1 MKPCE
6 VAIVVGK
13 MKGGGV
19 EATVMSYVE
28 AIDRSKVH
36 FTLLVDSD
44 STQVPEEQIRACGAD
59 LIYIPPYQQIS
70 AYQRALG
77 KIFQERH
84 FDVIHAHINTLS
96 VFPLFAAWRA
106 RIPVRI
112 VHNHATAGRGE
123 TKKNV
128 IKYILRPFSKVLATK
143 LCACGQY
150 AGEWIYGKRAAF
162 TVMPNAIDFKADN
175 YAYCPQIRA
184 EKRQEL
190 SIDNALV
197 IGHVGR
203 FIPQKNHTF
212 LIDVFAAIHQ
222 AKPSAKLLLVGS
234 GALMDSIKE
243 KATRLGLMDAVV
255 FMGQRQDV
263 PALYQAMD
271 ILLMPSLYEGKPLVP
286 IEAQTSGL
294 PILASNSITKEII
307 VREELVRF
315 LPLRDTPETWSCA
328 ALALLNEAPRRD
340 YLEAMGTKRFPG
352 NALPAEQLSGW
363 YCALKEKNSLA
374 F

>member
-36 FTLLVDSD
+36 FTLLIDRD
-44 STQVPEEQIRACGAD
+44 STQVPQEQIRACGAE
-59 LIYIPPYQQIS
+59 LIYIPPYQQPL
-70 AYQRALG
+70 AYQRALS
-77 KIFQERH
+77 KAFLENH
-84 FDVIHAHINTLS
+84 FDIVHAHINTLS
-96 VFPLFAAWRA
+96 AFPLFAAWRA
-106 RIPVRI
+106 KIPVRI

-123 TKKNV
+123 TKKN
-128 IKYILRPFSKVLATK
+128 IMKYMLRPVAKVFATK

-162 TVMPNAIDFKADN
+162 TVMPNAIDFNAAD
-175 YAYCPQIRA
+175 YAYRPQLRA

-190 SIDNALV
+190 DLDKHLV

-203 FIPQKNHTF
+203 FIPQKNHAF
-212 LIDVFAAIHQ
+212 LLDVFAAIHQ
-222 AKPSAKLLLVGS
+222 REPRAKLLLVGS
-234 GALMDSIKE
+234 GALMDSTKE
-243 KATRLGLMDAVV
+243 KASLLGLTDAVI
-255 FMGQRQDV
+255 FAGQRQDV

-294 PILASNSITKEII
+294 PVLMSNNVTSEIV

-315 LPLRDTPETWSCA
+315 LPLGDAPETWSSA
-328 ALALLNEAPRRD
+328 AFALLNEAPRRD
-340 YLEAMGTKRFPG
+340 YSKAMGTKKFPC
-352 NALPAEQLSGW
+352 NALPAEQLSDW
-363 YCALKEKNSLA
+363 YCQLA
-374 F
+374 ESKRK